1 MYVMLINNECFRNY
15 MKTLVDLFWKFL
27 VTIREF
33 LGEFFITKPV
43 AEFRLIAADLSLV
56 KMPINRH

>member
-1 MYVMLINNECFRNY
+1 